1 MEKSKSDIRREEF
14 RKHVEAHEKSG
25 LTQKEFCEKNGI
37 VLSQFVYY
45 RCLFRKNHLPAIKAS
60 GFNPVTVIEKEKITS
75 GDIRIS
81 LPNGFSCQIP
91 RDFSAEKVKQLMQV
105 LLTC

>member
-1 MEKSKSDIRREEF
+1 MQKPTLHIKHEEF
-14 RKHVEAHEKSG
+14 RKHVEAYEKSG
-25 LTQKEFCEKNGI
+25 LTQKTFCEKNGI

-45 RCLFRKNHLPAIKAS
+45 RCMFKKNRPHAKKS
-60 GFNPVTVIEKEKITS
+60 TGFNPVMIVDNEKNIP

-81 LPNGFSCQIP
+81 LPNGFSCHIP